1 MCCSVKI
8 IELNE
13 LIAVEKMNFRKKKH
27 QDFLRILEQ
36 DKLVG
41 GEDGYL
47 KSLLFEIKDEI
58 KENIYDICGTSY
70 IVYSNSLAIGYLYI
84 SDVYGSDAYVTVSY
98 AILEKYRGLGY
109 AKALLSMIDKL
120 LLNDV
125 SVIKLVIDNNNIAS
139 KNLAIHSGYIE
150 NDDTNTK
157 SNYKVYQKRKIS

>member
-1 MCCSVKI
+1 MKI

-13 LIAVEKMNFRKKKH
+13 LISVEKMNFRKKKH

-70 IVYSNSLAIGYLYI
+70 IVYSNSLAVGYLYI
-84 SDVYGSDAYVTVSY
+84 SNPYGIDAYVTVSY
-98 AILEKYRGLGY
+98 TILEKYRGLGY
-109 AKALLSMIDKL
+109 AKALLSMIDIL
-120 LLNDV
+120 LSSDV
-125 SVIKLVIDNNNIAS
+125 ATIKLVIDNSNVAS
-139 KNLAIHSGYIE
+139 KNLAVCSGYVE
-150 NDDTNTK
+150 NTDINTK